1 MKKILNALKKN
12 SLLHGFYVTA
22 GTTAATA
29 ILPMLENGG
38 IPNGSQVKG
47 MLVTGIIAGVV
58 YLIKNGMIGSS
69 ENK

>member
-12 SLLHGFYVTA
+12 SLLHGFCVTA

-29 ILPMLENGG
+29 VLPMLESGS

-58 YLIKNGMIGSS
+58 YLIKNGVIGSS
-69 ENK
+69 EKK